1 MNDLLLAL
9 RQLRKH
15 PGFTAVAVSMLALGI
30 GANAVVFSVAKTIL
44 YRPLGVDDAE
54 KLAWI
59 RWILPETTGRED
71 NLSWR
76 DLGDLRAGLQSF
88 HALALFYS
96 GGVEWEHE
104 NKMEELSALNI
115 TPSLGEVLQIR
126 PVIGRLLQEE
136 DAEDAAFKVVMVSY
150 ELWQSRFGGDPA
162 VLGQTIRLDQDLR
175 TIVGVLPPG
184 LEFPIERNRG
194 NNLGSIVKG
203 GVRAIWKPIRIEG
216 PDRTSRGAR
225 MFDVIG
231 RLKPGVTL
239 RAAEAEVAGLSQRLA
254 ADYPESNRGGRFE
267 LVGLRDRL
275 LGRTRQGIPVL
286 GFAVAAVL
294 VICCVNLANLLLAR
308 GATRQREIAVRLALG
323 GSRQRIIR
331 SMLLESLV
339 LSVVGGCLGLGVAHA
354 SLRGIRALGSS
365 SVPFIGEASV
375 DGIVVAFTMG
385 ISVLTA
391 LMFGWLPAWRQ
402 SRVYPADALR
412 SGVRSTGGREIR
424 VWQRTLL
431 TGQVAA
437 LVVLLAAAGL
447 LLESFRRLITQDFG
461 YQPQS
466 VVMME
471 VNARGFK
478 TNGDM
483 CRMYRALRDRIMALP
498 GVRAVGTMSSV
509 PLTSKWTFSEKPKV
523 LGEANALPESERP
536 SVEASFV
543 AFDYFQAMG
552 IALIEGRFFRDSE
565 LKDDGYGQI
574 VMLNESAAKRLF
586 PDRSAVGGRFTVGS
600 NPNRVLEVIGV
611 VKDTRDVRLED
622 APSPRF
628 YWQYAFG
635 GAQVVVRTDVP
646 GPALI
651 PMLRD
656 AVQQTDARV
665 SMGSVQSMAEI
676 VSSSVAERK
685 FLMSLLTGY
694 AGLALG
700 IAAIG
705 IFGVVAYQV
714 AQRTNEFGVRLA
726 LGATRGGLLRL
737 VLGQAG
743 QLALVGLA
751 IGIPCSLAVNRLLT
765 SQLFALSPYN
775 PLLMAGTAAVL
786 LLVALAA
793 SYFPAR
799 RAASVEPMEALR
811 TE

>member
-15 PGFTAVAVSMLALGI
+15 PGFTAVAVLMLALGI
-30 GANAVVFSVAKTIL
+30 GANSVVFSVAKTIL
-44 YRPLGVDDAE
+44 YRPLGVEDAE
-54 KLAWI
+54 KLAWV

-96 GGVEWEHE
+96 SGAEWVHE
-104 NKMEELSALNI
+104 NKMEELSALNV
-115 TPSLGEVLQIR
+115 TPSLGEVLGVR

-136 DAEDAAFKVVMVSY
+136 DAEDAASKVVMVSY

-162 VLGQTIRLDQDLR
+162 ALGQTIRLDNDLR

-184 LEFPIERNRG
+184 LEFPLERNRG

-203 GVRAIWKPIRIEG
+203 GVRAIWKPIRVEG

-231 RLKPGVTL
+231 RLKPGVAF
-239 RAAEAEVAGLSQRLA
+239 RAAEAELAGLSQRLA

-267 LVGLRDRL
+267 LVGLRERL

-323 GSRQRIIR
+323 GSRLRIIR

-339 LSVVGGCLGLGVAHA
+339 LSVAGGCLGLGVAYA

-412 SGVRSTGGREIR
+412 SGVRSTSGREIR

-447 LLESFRRLITQDFG
+447 LLESFRRLMTQDFG

-471 VNARGFK
+471 VNARDFK

-498 GVRAVGTMSSV
+498 GVRATGTMSSV

-523 LGEANALPESERP
+523 LGEAEAVPESERP

-552 IALIEGRFFRDSE
+552 IPLIEGRFFRDSE

-628 YWQYAFG
+628 YWQYTFG

-646 GPALI
+646 VPALI

-656 AVQQTDARV
+656 AVQRTDARV
-665 SMGSVQSMAEI
+665 TMGSVQSMVEI

-743 QLALVGLA
+743 RLALVGLA
-751 IGIPCSLAVNRLLT
+751 IGIPCSLAVNRPLT
-765 SQLFALSPYN
+765 SHLFALSPYD
-775 PLLMAGTAAVL
+775 PLLLAGTAAVL

-799 RAASVEPMEALR
+799 RAANVAPMEALR
-811 TE
+811 CE